1 MSYELAVIFSILLRS
16 SSVNP
21 ECFRER
27 PPQALMNKKSTTPI
41 HKTFTGCGTSISQ
54 SKWQMTTACQKDHP
68 KRYPVSRRLVVA
80 AVVAVVVPRR
90 VQNRGYSPANRPC
103 HLVVVPVE
111 HHP

>member
-1 MSYELAVIFSILLRS
+1 MSYELAVIFSVLLRS

-41 HKTFTGCGTSISQ
+41 RKTFTGCGTSISQ
-54 SKWQMTTACQKDHP
+54 SKWQMTIAYQKDHP
-68 KRYPVSRRLVVA
+68 KRFPANRRLVA
-80 AVVAVVVPRR
+80 AVAVAVVVRRR
-90 VQNRGYSPANRPC
+90 VPNREYCPANRPC
-103 HLVVVPVE
+103 RLVVVPVE